1 MTDKFLL
8 NEFSREGRCLILSLE
23 LMIMKGLSAIVLLA
37 ITLIGCKEKVATE
50 KTEDQEVAI
59 SSEIEEEPL
68 KFEVYDYDGLEPILN
83 KDDDKTYIV
92 NFWATWCKP
101 CIEELP
107 DFERTYAE
115 YKDKNVEL
123 ILVSLDMPSMWKS
136 KLEPYVEEHG
146 LKGEVIILD
155 DPKMNDWIPK
165 IDTNWDGGI
174 PASLI
179 YNANRRQFY
188 AQGFT
193 YDELKNELDKFL

>member
-1 MTDKFLL
+1 MNFYEDGTMINFRLLIKKFMRAFLATFLL
-8 NEFSREGRCLILSLE
+8 VVF
-23 LMIMKGLSAIVLLA
+23 V
-37 ITLIGCKEKVATE
+37 GCKKKNNREEGQV
-50 KTEDQEVAI
+50 EDVTVNIETKQEPV
-59 SSEIEEEPL
+59 
-68 KFEVYDYDGLEPILN
+68 KFKVYDYDGIKPILN
-83 KDDDKTYIV
+83 REDDKTYIV

-107 DFERTYAE
+107 DIEKVYTE
-115 YKDKNVEL
+115 YKEQNVEL

-136 KLEPYVEEHG
+136 KLEPFVNENN
-146 LKGEVIILD
+146 LKGTVVILD

-165 IDTNWDGGI
+165 IDSDWDGGI

-179 YNANRRQFY
+179 YNANKRQFY